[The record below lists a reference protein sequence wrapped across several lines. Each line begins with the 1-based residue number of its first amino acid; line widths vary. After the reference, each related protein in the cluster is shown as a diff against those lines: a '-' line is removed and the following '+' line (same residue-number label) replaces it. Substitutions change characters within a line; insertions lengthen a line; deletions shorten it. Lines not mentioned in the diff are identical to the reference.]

1 MIKSFYL
8 FGQQQ
13 KIQNE
18 KTTILITIYSAL
30 FSCSDDED
38 TPNMCVDET
47 LISSD
52 IPCPAVVEPVC
63 GCDGNT
69 YNNSCEAF
77 NWYGVIA
84 YEDGVCH

>member
-1 MIKSFYL
+1 MKKLILLL
-8 FGQQQ
+8 F
-13 KIQNE
+13 
-18 KTTILITIYSAL
+18 ITLVFA
-30 FSCSDDED
+30 CSNGDDD
-38 TPNMCVDET
+38 MPNMCVDES

-52 IPCPAVVEPVC
+52 IACPEVIDPVC

-84 YEDGVCH
+84 YADGPCN

>member
-1 MIKSFYL
+1 LVVGLTKLLNMKKLILLL
-8 FGQQQ
+8 F
-13 KIQNE
+13 IP
-18 KTTILITIYSAL
+18 LVFA
-30 FSCSDDED
+30 CSNDED

-52 IPCPAVVEPVC
+52 IPCPTVVEPVC

-84 YEDGVCH
+84 YEDGPCN

>member
-1 MIKSFYL
+1 MKKLILLL
-8 FGQQQ
+8 F
-13 KIQNE
+13 
-18 KTTILITIYSAL
+18 ITLVFACSN
-30 FSCSDDED
+30 SDDD
-38 TPNMCVDET
+38 TPNMCVDES

-52 IPCPAVVEPVC
+52 IACPEVIDPVC

-84 YEDGVCH
+84 HEDGPCN

>member
-1 MIKSFYL
+1 MNKPTYNMKKLILLL
-8 FGQQQ
+8 F
-13 KIQNE
+13 IP
-18 KTTILITIYSAL
+18 LVFA
-30 FSCSDDED
+30 CSNDED

-52 IPCPAVVEPVC
+52 IPCPTVVEPVC

-84 YEDGVCH
+84 YEDGPCN

>member
-1 MIKSFYL
+1 MKKLILLL
-8 FGQQQ
+8 F
-13 KIQNE
+13 
-18 KTTILITIYSAL
+18 ITLVFACSN
-30 FSCSDDED
+30 SDDD
-38 TPNMCVDET
+38 TPNMCVDES

-52 IPCPAVVEPVC
+52 IACPEVIDPVC

-84 YEDGVCH
+84 YADDPCN

>member
-1 MIKSFYL
+1 MQKLILLL
-8 FGQQQ
+8 F
-13 KIQNE
+13 
-18 KTTILITIYSAL
+18 ITLVFACSN
-30 FSCSDDED
+30 SDDD
-38 TPNMCVDET
+38 TPNMCVDES

-52 IPCPAVVEPVC
+52 IACPEVIDPVC

-84 YEDGVCH
+84 HEDGPCN